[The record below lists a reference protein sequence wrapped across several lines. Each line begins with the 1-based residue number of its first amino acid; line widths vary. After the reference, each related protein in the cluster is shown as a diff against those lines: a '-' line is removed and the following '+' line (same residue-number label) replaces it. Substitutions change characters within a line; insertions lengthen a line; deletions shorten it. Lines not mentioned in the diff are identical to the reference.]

1 MIRGDHEV
9 NEEKVQKLLG
19 AKEFEMASIE
29 EDEMITGAKVGF
41 AGPID
46 LDVEIIVDY

>member
-1 MIRGDHEV
+1 MLI
-9 NEEKVQKLLG
+9 EEKVQKLLG

-29 EDEMITGAKVGF
+29 EDEEVTGAKVGF

-46 LDVEIIVDY
+46 LDVKILPLYF